1 MSGFMSGVSLDG
13 ELMVSGLKNGMSV
26 HQIWLIVLVEMG
38 HRLRVVIKVIVPK
51 SGVLTIVVSLANLIH
66 FVLRLGGSGWL
77 LVTTFFVTT
86 LFV

>member
-1 MSGFMSGVSLDG
+1 MSGVSLDG

-38 HRLRVVIKVIVPK
+38 HRLRVVIEVIVPE
-51 SGVLTIVVSLANLIH
+51 SGVLTIVVSLAHLIH
-66 FVLRLGGSGWL
+66 LVLRLRSGWL
-77 LVTTFFVTT
+77 LVATFFGAT